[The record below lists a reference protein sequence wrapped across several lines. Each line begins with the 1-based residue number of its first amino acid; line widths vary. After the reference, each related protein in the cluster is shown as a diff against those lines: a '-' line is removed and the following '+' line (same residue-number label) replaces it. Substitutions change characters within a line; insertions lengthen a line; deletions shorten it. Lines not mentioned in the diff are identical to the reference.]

1 MIEHSS
7 FYTAY
12 RVTLWLSALF
22 SLGLTWLCWQ
32 RRDAIGGRPTMVRL
46 LATSWWLLC
55 YLVPLPPALI
65 PPAATDIF
73 VRVNL
78 IMLGLVFTP
87 PAILAFVLEYT
98 GRIQAWRWWMLAAM
112 AVEPAFVWYCVLDP
126 DAGQYFFAGWR
137 GLPSE
142 GHFKGGPFFWLH
154 CAYSYALTG
163 WAFVMAVQA
172 YRGAHDRR
180 RGQLRTIM
188 LAFIPPIAGNLSYLF
203 GLTPVTGDLT
213 PIGFL
218 LSGAMLAYAL
228 FRQGFMDLVPVA
240 RRIVVE
246 QMIDGVIVLDE
257 RGRIIDVNGASR
269 AILGLPAANLLG
281 SRATDVLPL
290 PDAMLERLA
299 RQDEIDAVISLQD
312 GAYIDLRAR
321 AMAGRGK
328 AAQGLLLIFRDI
340 SETRRTSDALQ
351 AANRALTAQVA
362 EVERMQ
368 GLLREQASRDALTGL
383 YNRRFMEESL
393 ERELARSD
401 RTREPLAVVLI
412 DIDYFKKVNDTYG
425 HLSGDD
431 MLCAL
436 AALLQQHSRREDIA
450 CRYGG
455 EEFLVMLRNTS
466 AQDALAR
473 AAGWNALFA
482 ETAFVFKG
490 RAVKGTFSA
499 GVAVYPDDAPGR
511 TALLEA
517 ADIALYDAKARG
529 RNQVCH
535 AAQGASAP
543 AC

>member
-1 MIEHSS
+1 MIDPSS

-12 RVTLWLSALF
+12 RVAIWLSALF
-22 SLGLTWLCWQ
+22 SLGLTLLCWQ
-32 RRDAIGGRPTMVRL
+32 RRDAIGGRPTLVRL
-46 LATSWWLLC
+46 LATTWWLLC
-55 YLVPLPPALI
+55 YLVPLPQALI
-65 PPAATDIF
+65 TPSTTDIF
-73 VRVNL
+73 LRVNL
-78 IMLGLVFTP
+78 IMLGLVFAP

-98 GRIQAWRWWMLAAM
+98 GRIQRWRWWMLAAM
-112 AVEPAFVWYCVLDP
+112 AVEPAFVWYCVLDA
-126 DAGQYFFAGWR
+126 DFGQHFFAGWR
-137 GLPSE
+137 GLPAE
-142 GHFKGGPFFWLH
+142 GHFKGGPYFWFH

-163 WAFVMAVQA
+163 CAFWLTVQA
-172 YRGAHDRR
+172 YRSARDRR
-180 RGQLRTIM
+180 KAQLRTIM
-188 LAFIPPIAGNLSYLF
+188 LAFIPPAAGNLSYLF
-203 GLTPVTGDLT
+203 GLTPVTGDVT

-218 LSGAMLAYAL
+218 LSGAMLTYAL

-257 RGRIIDVNGASR
+257 RGRIIDVNAASR
-269 AILGLPAANLLG
+269 AILGLPAKHLIG
-281 SRATDVLPL
+281 SCASDVLPL
-290 PDAMLERLA
+290 PGATLERLA
-299 RQDEIDAVISLQD
+299 RQEEIDAVISLGD
-312 GAYIDLRAR
+312 GACIDLRAR
-321 AMAGRGK
+321 LMASGGK

-340 SETRRTSDALQ
+340 SEARRVSDALE

-368 GLLREQASRDALTGL
+368 GLLLEQASRDALTGL

-393 ERELARSD
+393 ERELARTD
-401 RTREPLAVVLI
+401 RTGEPLAVVLI
-412 DIDYFKKVNDTYG
+412 DIDYFKKVNDNYG

-436 AALLQQHSRREDIA
+436 SAILQQRSRREDIA

-455 EEFLVMLRNTS
+455 EEFLVILRNTS
-466 AQDALAR
+466 AQDAMAR
-473 AAGWNALFA
+473 AAEWNALFA
-482 ETAFVFKG
+482 GTAFGFKG
-490 RAVKGTFSA
+490 RTVHATFSA
-499 GVAVYPDDAPGR
+499 GIAVYPDDAQYR

-535 AAQGASAP
+535 AAQGAGAL

>member
-1 MIEHSS
+1 MTDPFS

-32 RRDAIGGRPTMVRL
+32 RRDAIGGRPTLVRL

-55 YLVPLPPALI
+55 YLVPLPQSLLTPST
-65 PPAATDIF
+65 TDLYL
-73 VRVNL
+73 RVNL

-98 GRIQAWRWWMLAAM
+98 GRIQVWRRWMLAAM
-112 AVEPAFVWYCVLDP
+112 AVEPAFVWYCILDP
-126 DAGQYFFAGWR
+126 GFGQHFFAGWR
-137 GLPSE
+137 GFPSD
-142 GHFKGGPFFWLH
+142 GHFKGGPYFWFH
-154 CAYSYALTG
+154 CAYSYVLTG
-163 WAFVMAVQA
+163 YAFWLTVRS
-172 YRGAHDRR
+172 YRSAREPR
-180 RGQLRTIM
+180 KAQLRTIL
-188 LAFIPPIAGNLSYLF
+188 LAFIPPVAGNLSYLF

-218 LSGAMLAYAL
+218 LSGAMLTYAL

-257 RGRIIDVNGASR
+257 RGRIIDVNAASR
-269 AILGLPAANLLG
+269 AILCLPAEHLIG
-281 SRATDVLPL
+281 SFAGDMLPL
-290 PDAMLERLA
+290 PGAMLARLA
-299 RQDEIDAVISLQD
+299 RQEEIDTVISLQD

-321 AMAGRGK
+321 AMAGGGK
-328 AAQGLLLIFRDI
+328 AAQGLLLILRDI
-340 SETRRTSDALQ
+340 SEARRVSDALE
-351 AANRALTAQVA
+351 AANRALTIQVA

-368 GLLREQASRDALTGL
+368 GLLLEQASRDALTGL

-393 ERELARSD
+393 ERELARTD

-412 DIDYFKKVNDTYG
+412 DIDYFKKVNDNYG

-431 MLCAL
+431 MLSTL
-436 AALLQQHSRREDIA
+436 AAILQQHSRREDIA

-455 EEFLVMLRNTS
+455 EEFLVMLRNTTV
-466 AQDALAR
+466 QDAVAR
-473 AAGWNALFA
+473 AAEWNTLFA
-482 ETAFVFKG
+482 RTAFDFKG
-490 RAVKGTFSA
+490 RTVHATFSA
-499 GVAVYPDDAPGR
+499 GVAVYPDDAQYR

-535 AAQGASAP
+535 AGQGAEAL
-543 AC
+543 AG

>member
-1 MIEHSS
+1 MIDHSS

-32 RRDAIGGRPTMVRL
+32 RRDAIGGRPTLVRL
-46 LATSWWLLC
+46 LATSWWLVC

-73 VRVNL
+73 LRVNL

-98 GRIQAWRWWMLAAM
+98 GRIRVWRWWMLAAM
-112 AVEPAFVWYCVLDP
+112 AVEPAVVWYCVLDA

-137 GLPSE
+137 GQPSD

-172 YRGAHDRR
+172 YRRAQDHR

-188 LAFIPPIAGNLSYLF
+188 LAFLPPIAGNLSYLF

-246 QMIDGVIVLDE
+246 QMIDGVIVLDQQ
-257 RGRIIDVNGASR
+257 GRIIDVNGASR
-269 AILGLPAANLLG
+269 AILGLPAPNLIG
-281 SRATDVLPL
+281 SLASDVLPL
-290 PDAMLERLA
+290 PAAMLERLA
-299 RQDEIDAVISLQD
+299 RQDEIDAVISLPD

-328 AAQGLLLIFRDI
+328 AAQGMLLIFRDI

-383 YNRRFMEESL
+383 YNRRFMDESL
-393 ERELARSD
+393 ERELARSE

-436 AALLQQHSRREDIA
+436 AALLQQNSRREDVA

-482 ETAFVFKG
+482 QTAFVFKG
-490 RAVKGTFSA
+490 RAVHGTFSA

-535 AAQGASAP
+535 AAQGAPAP
-543 AC
+543 A